1 MAAAYLN
8 IKKLKGAGKVL
19 AAARHNLRE
28 IQAELGAVGHIDPS
42 KTGLNRVMAGPGDAA
57 AVARQAEQET
67 PPKLR
72 KDAVRGLE
80 VVISLP
86 PGQAR
91 DSMAFFSDGLAW
103 VRGYFAVPV
112 LSAVAHHDE
121 AEPHLHVL
129 LLPLKNGRMA
139 GSDLV
144 GNRARLRDMQSAFH
158 QAVASRY
165 GLTRPVATRRPS
177 KAFRDAAA
185 AKVIDV
191 LSTAPECLSQPN
203 VRLAL
208 TEAIAHDPDALM
220 TALGLTLPAQ
230 KPKRTKSFVEIM
242 TSPTQAKAKRKPIG
256 FVKHPSPIGFE
267 PDTAHKND
275 EPYLCVGF
283 AHSTPEN
290 EPSYIRTRD
299 DQDAHLWD
307 SEQGKF
313 RSAPKPTVTT
323 SRHH

>member
-8 IKKLKGAGKVL
+8 IKKLKGAGKML

-42 KTGLNRVMAGPGDAA
+42 KTSLNRVMAGPDNAA
-57 AVARQAEQET
+57 AVALQAEQET

-91 DSMAFFSDGLAW
+91 DSMAFFADGLAW
-103 VRGYFAVPV
+103 VREYFAVPV
-112 LSAVAHHDE
+112 LSAIAHHDE

-129 LLPLKNGRMA
+129 LLPLKNGQMV

-144 GNRARLRDMQSAFH
+144 GNRTRLRDMQSAFH

-191 LSTAPECLSQPN
+191 LRAAPESLDLPN
-203 VRLAL
+203 VRHAL
-208 TEAIAHDPDALM
+208 MEAIAHDPDTLV
-220 TALGLTLPAQ
+220 TALGLTFPTRQ
-230 KPKRTKSFVEIM
+230 PKRARIVRRDHDE
-242 TSPTQAKAKRKPIG
+242 P
-256 FVKHPSPIGFE
+256 HPSEGKAETYRVCEASI
-267 PDTAHKND
+267 
-275 EPYLCVGF
+275 PYRV
-283 AHSTPEN
+283 
-290 EPSYIRTRD
+290 
-299 DQDAHLWD
+299 
-307 SEQGKF
+307 
-313 RSAPKPTVTT
+313 
-323 SRHH
+323 